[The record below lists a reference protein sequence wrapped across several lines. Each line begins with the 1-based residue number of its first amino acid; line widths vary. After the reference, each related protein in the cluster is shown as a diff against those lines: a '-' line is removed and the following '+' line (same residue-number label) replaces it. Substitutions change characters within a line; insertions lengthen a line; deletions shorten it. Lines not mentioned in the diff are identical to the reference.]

1 MVAAVDSRT
10 PVSAATGELLL
21 SVRDVTRSFGDP
33 PRELRVL
40 HGIDLD
46 IHAGQMVLVM
56 GPSGSGKTTLLTIL
70 GLLLRPT
77 SGTVRVGESDVTQ
90 VSERSMSAI
99 RCRHVSFIFQGFNLL
114 GALTAAENVQVG
126 LELQGIRGRD
136 AVSRSFDLLDRVG
149 LRDRAGHLPRELSGG
164 EQQRVGV
171 ARALASPARLIL
183 ADEPTGNLDGRT
195 SRSVVDL
202 LRRLAH
208 EENRAVV
215 MITHDVRLEPLAD
228 RLIRLEDGRVVADE
242 RGVKP

>member
-1 MVAAVDSRT
+1 MVTAIHSRAVA
-10 PVSAATGELLL
+10 SAIPGEMLLRIRG
-21 SVRDVTRSFGDP
+21 VIRSFGDP
-33 PRELRVL
+33 PRELQVL

-46 IHAGQMVLVM
+46 IHAGQMVLIM

-77 SGTVRVGESDVTQ
+77 AGTVHLGDGDVTQ
-90 VSERSMSAI
+90 VPERDMSAI

-136 AVSRSFDLLDRVG
+136 AVSRSLDLLERVG
-149 LRDRAGHLPRELSGG
+149 LRERAGHLPCELSGG

-171 ARALASPARLIL
+171 ARALASSARLIL

-208 EENRAVV
+208 EESRAVV

-228 RLIRLEDGRVVADE
+228 RVIRLEDGRMVSDE
-242 RGVKP
+242 RGVQS